1 MIYMIE
7 LLNWKM
13 EKFMKR
19 KYEKK
24 ELLIGICIS
33 LFIMEIVVG
42 IWIIQRKITLFKE
55 FSCVVEKKD
64 LLVVML
70 NEEEMKLFRRN
81 KCIYVG
87 NEKVN
92 YKINK
97 VIKNI
102 LKKDNVFY
110 NQVFI
115 EVDIDDKCREN
126 DIVFVSMAEKN
137 VSLINIFKIM
147 WGE

>member
-1 MIYMIE
+1 
-7 LLNWKM
+7 
-13 EKFMKR
+13 MKR

-147 WGE
+147 WGEWVYEEN

>member
-13 EKFMKR
+13 EKFMKK